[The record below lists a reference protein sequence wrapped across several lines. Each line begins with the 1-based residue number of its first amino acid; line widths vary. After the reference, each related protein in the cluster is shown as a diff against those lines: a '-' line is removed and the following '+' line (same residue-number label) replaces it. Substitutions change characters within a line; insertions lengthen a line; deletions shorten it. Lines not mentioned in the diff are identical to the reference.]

1 MNRYMSLILN
11 KRGKKKIVFSNELSK
26 NDLKKELKNKD
37 QFLIKSILLKK
48 NIINEKE
55 ILFFFTKLRIF
66 VESGYQFYDAIDSFS
81 KDKRI
86 KSYINRMKTSLK
98 NGEKIEFIFKN
109 SGLNLKKIDLII
121 LKSGEESGNLIE
133 SLVIIENR
141 LKNRINL
148 KDKLK
153 KIMIYPKI
161 LMGFIL
167 IIFIFFGK
175 FILPNFVNMLKEMKI
190 EISETTILIIWFS
203 DNFYILGL
211 FFLIIKKIFKNL
223 KKNSYFENLSFNIKF
238 INNLITIFYKD
249 NFLEALLI
257 LLNSN
262 IDLVYSIKILKDEE
276 TNKNFKEKLKN
287 LLFDFES
294 GKSIEESFN
303 NTKIFNKSELGFIK
317 LGEQSGDLI
326 NVLEIIQK
334 NNKKQIENKTEIIMK
349 LLEPF
354 TIVIIG
360 IVILFIF
367 KGIYFPLLKIIDNI

>member
-1 MNRYMSLILN
+1 MNRYISLILN
-11 KRGKKKIVFSNELSK
+11 KQGKKRIVFNNELSK
-26 NDLKKELKNKD
+26 NDLKKELKSKD
-37 QFLIKSILLKK
+37 QFLIKSVLLKK

-66 VESGYQFYDAIDSFS
+66 VESGYQFYDAINSFS

-86 KSYINRMKTSLK
+86 KSYIKRMKSSLK

-121 LKSGEESGNLIE
+121 LKSGEESGNLME

-141 LKNRINL
+141 LKTRINF
-148 KDKLK
+148 KNKLK

-161 LMGFIL
+161 LMGFIFV
-167 IIFIFFGK
+167 IFIFFGK
-175 FILPNFVNMLKEMKI
+175 LILPNFADMLKEMKI
-190 EISETTILIIWFS
+190 EVSKTTMLIIWFS

-211 FFLIIKKIFKNL
+211 SFLVIKKIFKNL
-223 KKNSYFENLSFNIKF
+223 KKNSFFRNLGFKIKF
-238 INNLITIFYKD
+238 INDLIITFYKD

-262 IDLVYSIKILKDEE
+262 IDLVYSIKILKNEE
-276 TNKNFKEKLKN
+276 SNKNFKEKLIN

-294 GKSIEESFN
+294 GKSIEESFD
-303 NTKIFNKSELGFIK
+303 NTNLFNKSELGFIK

-326 NVLEIIQK
+326 KVLEIIHK
-334 NNKKQIENKTEIIMK
+334 NNKKNIENKIEIIIK

-354 TIVIIG
+354 TIIIIG
-360 IVILFIF
+360 LVILFIF

>member
-11 KRGKKKIVFSNELSK
+11 KQGKKKIVFSNELSK

-37 QFLIKSILLKK
+37 QFLIKSILVKK

-121 LKSGEESGNLIE
+121 LKSGEESGNLIK
-133 SLVIIENR
+133 SLIIIENR

-161 LMGFIL
+161 LIGFIL

-175 FILPNFVNMLKEMKI
+175 FILPNFVDMLKEMKI
-190 EISETTILIIWFS
+190 EISKTTILIIWFS

-223 KKNSYFENLSFNIKF
+223 KKNSCFENLNFNIKF

-262 IDLVYSIKILKDEE
+262 IDLVYSIKILKNEE

-326 NVLEIIQK
+326 KVLEIIQK

>member
-11 KRGKKKIVFSNELSK
+11 KQGKKKIVFSNELSK

-223 KKNSYFENLSFNIKF
+223 KKNSCFENLSFNIKF

>member
-11 KRGKKKIVFSNELSK
+11 KQGKKKIVFSNELSK

>member
-223 KKNSYFENLSFNIKF
+223 KKNSCFENLSFNIKF